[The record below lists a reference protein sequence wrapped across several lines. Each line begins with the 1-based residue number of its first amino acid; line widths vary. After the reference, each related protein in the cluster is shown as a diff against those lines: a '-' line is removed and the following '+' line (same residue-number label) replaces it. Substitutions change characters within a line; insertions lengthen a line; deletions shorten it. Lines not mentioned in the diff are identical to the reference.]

1 MKLPKFFELLRLL
14 PTDSFQ
20 RFRRYLQYN
29 TPRSNQYPPVM
40 DFLASIHPKYDGYK
54 GDLKAEIEKILLAHG
69 AKTMNNKRRG
79 NFLSRL
85 TSELEDFLAIEQL
98 KNDPNTRRQLTNQ
111 ALRHHGAGLVYNEAL
126 EDTIAELA
134 AQTDLSTD
142 HNYAQLKVFHEAYY
156 NTVNNKFLMEDQGL
170 AYLQGAR
177 EQLHLFFQKLDLKYR
192 VELKNRSNVLR
203 ASDTLDSAENKVVAD
218 PPIVANDTFFQLY
231 QMVDAL
237 QNDPLNEG
245 LFHKAVQCYRQEGAT
260 LIAEDKG
267 ILLRYLKN
275 AAAKILRNGSSL
287 ESLRLSFEL
296 ADLGW
301 RYDVFGALGGY
312 TPINFLNYVELAV
325 ALNELDWLEQFI
337 PSCIRKIPKS
347 QQKEVEALAMAN
359 LYFGRK
365 NYPEALTFMRAT
377 KSKDEQ
383 LELRIRMLYCKIF
396 YMNGSNDALESMLK
410 SFDTYLRRSGI
421 FQQDIV
427 RAYLN
432 FLKLLRLL
440 IDVQH
445 HDKLKKLLPV
455 TAPLYGRMWLEQQLS
470 LKK

>member
-1 MKLPKFFELLRLL
+1 MQLPKFFTLLQILS
-14 PTDSFQ
+14 TDSFQ
-20 RFRRYLQYN
+20 RFRRYLYYN

-40 DFLASIHPKYDGYK
+40 DFLAGIHPKYDAYK
-54 GDLKAEIEKILLAHG
+54 GDLKAEIEAILLAHD

-98 KNDPNTRRQLTNQ
+98 KNDPNTRRQLTYQ
-111 ALRHHGAGLVYNEAL
+111 ALRHHGAVLAYNEAL
-126 EDTIAELA
+126 ENSIAELA
-134 AQTDLSTD
+134 AETDLSTE
-142 HNYAQLKVFHEAYY
+142 HHYAQLKVFHEAYY

-192 VELKNRSNVLR
+192 VELKNRNNVLR
-203 ASDTLDSAENKVVAD
+203 AADASDSDGNKVVSA
-218 PPIVANDTFFQLY
+218 PPSVANDTFFQLY

-245 LFHKAVQCYRQEGAT
+245 LFHTAVQCYRQEGAK
-260 LIAEDKG
+260 LDDEDRG

-275 AAAKILRNGSSL
+275 ASAIILRNASSL
-287 ESLRLSFEL
+287 DSLRLSFEL

-301 RYDVFGALGGY
+301 RYNVFDALGGY
-312 TPINFLNYVELAV
+312 TTMNFLNYVEIAV
-325 ALNELDWLEQFI
+325 ALNELDWLEEFI
-337 PSCIRKIPKS
+337 SSSIRKIPKN

-359 LYFGRK
+359 LYYGRK
-365 NYPEALTFMRAT
+365 NYPEALTCMRAT

-396 YMNGSNDALESMLK
+396 YKNGSNDALESMLK
-410 SFDTYLRRSGI
+410 SFDTYLRRSDI
-421 FQQDIV
+421 FQEDIV

-440 IDVQH
+440 VDVQQ

>member
-1 MKLPKFFELLRLL
+1 MKKPKLLVLLQIL

-54 GDLKAEIEKILLAHG
+54 GDLKAEIEKILLAHD

-79 NFLSRL
+79 NFLFRL
-85 TSELEDFLAIEQL
+85 TGELEDFLAIEQL
-98 KNDPNTRRQLTNQ
+98 KHDPNTRRQLTYQ
-111 ALRHHGAGLVYNEAL
+111 ALRHHGAGLAYNEAL

-177 EQLHLFFQKLDLKYR
+177 EQLHLFFQKLDLKYK

-203 ASDTLDSAENKVVAD
+203 ASDTPDLAENKLASAS
-218 PPIVANDTFFQLY
+218 PSVANDAFFQLY
-231 QMVDAL
+231 QMIDAL

-245 LFHKAVQCYRQEGAT
+245 LFHKTVQSYRQEVVK
-260 LIAEDKG
+260 LDVEDRG

-275 AAAKILRNGSSL
+275 VSAIILRNGSSL
-287 ESLRLSFEL
+287 DSLRLSFEL

-301 RYDVFGALGGY
+301 RYNVFDALEGY
-312 TPINFLNYVELAV
+312 TPMNFLNYVEIAV

-337 PSCIRKIPKS
+337 SSSVRKIPKS
-347 QQKEVEALAMAN
+347 QQKEVSDFRSFLFQ
-359 LYFGRK
+359 YF
-365 NYPEALTFMRAT
+365 
-377 KSKDEQ
+377 
-383 LELRIRMLYCKIF
+383 
-396 YMNGSNDALESMLK
+396 
-410 SFDTYLRRSGI
+410 SG
-421 FQQDIV
+421 
-427 RAYLN
+427 
-432 FLKLLRLL
+432 
-440 IDVQH
+440 
-445 HDKLKKLLPV
+445 
-455 TAPLYGRMWLEQQLS
+455 
-470 LKK
+470 